1 MIMHAEHSLTHSL
14 TDFHCVCVC
23 VCGVPCGWQ
32 APPVFITGAEGP
44 YAHKV
49 IGKYMATGD
58 VQNGRS
64 LFHNS
69 ANDTWLYYASDNKW
83 CVSTTKYKDAMEA
96 KGFAKCME
104 PNLFDPTHGKTW
116 KVAVDG
122 MLVEQGSLVVSHDLS
137 QVCAALPPCVP
148 VSDHA

>member
-1 MIMHAEHSLTHSL
+1 M
-14 TDFHCVCVC
+14 
-23 VCGVPCGWQ
+23 
-32 APPVFITGAEGP
+32 FITGAEGP
-44 YAHKV
+44 HAYEV

-69 ANDTWLYYASDNKW
+69 ANDMWLYYASNNEW
-83 CVSTTKYKDAMEA
+83 YVSNTKNKDAMRPA
-96 KGFAKCME
+96 GYAYCVE
-104 PNLFDPTHGKTW
+104 PTLFDPIHGKTW
-116 KVAVDG
+116 MVNVDG
-122 MLVEQGSLVVSHDLS
+122 KFVEQGSLVVSHDLS

>member
-1 MIMHAEHSLTHSL
+1 M
-14 TDFHCVCVC
+14 
-23 VCGVPCGWQ
+23 
-32 APPVFITGAEGP
+32 FITGAEGP
-44 YAHKV
+44 NAHEV

-58 VQNGRS
+58 VQNDRS

-69 ANDTWLYYASDNKW
+69 ANDTWLHYASDNRW
-83 CVSTTKYKDAMEA
+83 HVSSTKDKDAMKPA
-96 KGFAKCME
+96 GCAYCVE

-116 KVAVDG
+116 MVYDG
-122 MLVEQGSLVVSHDLS
+122 EEHVEQGSLVVSHDLS

>member
-1 MIMHAEHSLTHSL
+1 M
-14 TDFHCVCVC
+14 
-23 VCGVPCGWQ
+23 
-32 APPVFITGAEGP
+32 FITGAEGP
-44 YAHKV
+44 YASYV

-69 ANDTWLYYASDNKW
+69 GNDMWLHYDSNNEW
-83 CVSTTKYKDAMEA
+83 CVSNTERKDAMTPG
-96 KGFAKCME
+96 GFAYCVE
-104 PNLFDPTHGKTW
+104 PKLFDPTHGKTW
-116 KVAVDG
+116 KVADG
-122 MLVEQGSLVVSHDLS
+122 KGGWVEQGSLVVSHDSS

>member
-1 MIMHAEHSLTHSL
+1 MI
-14 TDFHCVCVC
+14 
-23 VCGVPCGWQ
+23 
-32 APPVFITGAEGP
+32 ITGAEGP
-44 YAHKV
+44 NAHKV

-69 ANDTWLYYASDNKW
+69 GNDMWLHYASDNKW
-83 CVSTTKYKDAMEA
+83 NVSTTAQKDAMEPA
-96 KGFAKCME
+96 GSAYCVE

-116 KVAVDG
+116 MVSVGNDKPWD
-122 MLVEQGSLVVSHDLS
+122 EQGSLVVSHDLS

>member
-1 MIMHAEHSLTHSL
+1 M
-14 TDFHCVCVC
+14 
-23 VCGVPCGWQ
+23 
-32 APPVFITGAEGP
+32 FITGAEGP
-44 YAHKV
+44 NAHKV

-69 ANDTWLYYASDNKW
+69 ANDTWLHYASDNKW
-83 CVSTTKYKDAMEA
+83 WVSDTKNKDAMKPA
-96 KGFAKCME
+96 GYAYCVE

-116 KVAVDG
+116 MVNHGKGDWR
-122 MLVEQGSLVVSHDLS
+122 EDPLVVSHDLS

>member
-1 MIMHAEHSLTHSL
+1 M
-14 TDFHCVCVC
+14 
-23 VCGVPCGWQ
+23 
-32 APPVFITGAEGP
+32 FITGAEGP
-44 YAHKV
+44 NAHKV

-58 VQNGRS
+58 VQNDRS

-69 ANDTWLYYASDNKW
+69 ANDTWLYYASDNRW
-83 CVSTTKYKDAMEA
+83 VLSTTKNQDALDDDVYAYCE
-96 KGFAKCME
+96 E
-104 PNLFDPTHGKTW
+104 LNLFDPTHGKTW

-122 MLVEQGSLVVSHDLS
+122 KFVEQGSLVVSHDLS

>member
-1 MIMHAEHSLTHSL
+1 M
-14 TDFHCVCVC
+14 
-23 VCGVPCGWQ
+23 
-32 APPVFITGAEGP
+32 FITGAEGP
-44 YAHKV
+44 NAFDV

-69 ANDTWLYYASDNKW
+69 ANDMWLHYASNNKW
-83 CVSTTKYKDAMEA
+83 WVSTTKNKDAMKTA
-96 KGFAKCME
+96 GSAFCVE

-116 KVAVDG
+116 KVWDG
-122 MLVEQGSLVVSHDLS
+122 STHVEQGSLVVSHDLS
-137 QVCAALPPCVP
+137 QVCAALSPCLP

>member
-1 MIMHAEHSLTHSL
+1 M
-14 TDFHCVCVC
+14 
-23 VCGVPCGWQ
+23 
-32 APPVFITGAEGP
+32 FITGAEGP
-44 YAHKV
+44 YAFYV

-69 ANDTWLYYASDNKW
+69 AYDRWLHYASDNTW
-83 CVSTTKYKDAMEA
+83 CVSTTKSKDAMKPA
-96 KGFAKCME
+96 GFAYCME

-122 MLVEQGSLVVSHDLS
+122 KFVEQGSLVVSHDLS

-148 VSDHA
+148 LSDHA

>member
-1 MIMHAEHSLTHSL
+1 M
-14 TDFHCVCVC
+14 
-23 VCGVPCGWQ
+23 
-32 APPVFITGAEGP
+32 FITGAEGP
-44 YAHKV
+44 NAHKV

-58 VQNGRS
+58 VQNERS

-69 ANDTWLYYASDNKW
+69 GNDMWLYYSSDNQW
-83 CVSTTKYKDAMEA
+83 CVSNTENKDAMKPA
-96 KGFAKCME
+96 GWTFCVE

-116 KVAVDG
+116 KVDLGSYGNANW
-122 MLVEQGSLVVSHDLS
+122 VEQGSLVVSHDLS

>member
-1 MIMHAEHSLTHSL
+1 MMIMHAEHSLTHSL
-14 TDFHCVCVC
+14 TFIVC

-44 YAHKV
+44 NAHDV

-58 VQNGRS
+58 VQNDRS

-69 ANDTWLYYASDNKW
+69 ANDMWLHYASNNKW
-83 CVSTTKYKDAMEA
+83 WVSTTETKDAMEPA
-96 KGFAKCME
+96 GHAYCDE

-116 KVAVDG
+116 KVNVDG
-122 MLVEQGSLVVSHDLS
+122 KWDEQGSLVVSHDLS

>member
-1 MIMHAEHSLTHSL
+1 M
-14 TDFHCVCVC
+14 
-23 VCGVPCGWQ
+23 
-32 APPVFITGAEGP
+32 FITGAEGP
-44 YAHKV
+44 NASNV

-64 LFHNS
+64 LFRKVGNK
-69 ANDTWLYYASDNKW
+69 DIWLYVASDGCWNVDDTASKEA
-83 CVSTTKYKDAMEA
+83 SKTTGDAR
-96 KGFAKCME
+96 CME

-116 KVAVDG
+116 EVWDG
-122 MLVEQGSLVVSHDLS
+122 STWVEQGSLVVSHDLS

>member
-1 MIMHAEHSLTHSL
+1 M
-14 TDFHCVCVC
+14 
-23 VCGVPCGWQ
+23 
-32 APPVFITGAEGP
+32 FITGAEGP
-44 YAHKV
+44 NAHKV

-58 VQNGRS
+58 VQNDRS

-69 ANDTWLYYASDNKW
+69 ANDMWLHYALNNKW
-83 CVSTTKYKDAMEA
+83 HVSTTKAKDAMNNTGYA
-96 KGFAKCME
+96 YCVE

-116 KVAVDG
+116 MVLNLDRKEWVLKHVK
-122 MLVEQGSLVVSHDLS
+122 QGSLVVSHDLS

>member
-1 MIMHAEHSLTHSL
+1 M
-14 TDFHCVCVC
+14 
-23 VCGVPCGWQ
+23 
-32 APPVFITGAEGP
+32 FITGAEGP
-44 YAHKV
+44 NAFYV

-69 ANDTWLYYASDNKW
+69 ANDMWLHYASNNTW
-83 CVSTTKYKDAMEA
+83 CVSDTENKDAMETA
-96 KGFAKCME
+96 GHAVCDE

-116 KVAVDG
+116 KVHDG
-122 MLVEQGSLVVSHDLS
+122 KGGWVEQGSLVVSHDLS

>member
-1 MIMHAEHSLTHSL
+1 M
-14 TDFHCVCVC
+14 
-23 VCGVPCGWQ
+23 
-32 APPVFITGAEGP
+32 FITGAEGP
-44 YAHKV
+44 NARDV

-69 ANDTWLYYASDNKW
+69 GNDMWLHYASDNQW
-83 CVSTTKYKDAMEA
+83 WVSFTKNKDAMKPA
-96 KGFAKCME
+96 GFAYCEE

-122 MLVEQGSLVVSHDLS
+122 KMVEQGSLVVSHDLS

>member
-1 MIMHAEHSLTHSL
+1 M
-14 TDFHCVCVC
+14 
-23 VCGVPCGWQ
+23 
-32 APPVFITGAEGP
+32 FITGAEGP
-44 YAHKV
+44 YAFYV

-58 VQNGRS
+58 VQNDRS

-69 ANDTWLYYASDNKW
+69 GNDSWLHYASDNRW
-83 CVSTTKYKDAMEA
+83 WVSNTKNKDAMKPGGAAFCE
-96 KGFAKCME
+96 E

-116 KVAVDG
+116 KVWDG
-122 MLVEQGSLVVSHDLS
+122 SKWVEQGSLVVSHDSS

>member
-1 MIMHAEHSLTHSL
+1 M
-14 TDFHCVCVC
+14 
-23 VCGVPCGWQ
+23 
-32 APPVFITGAEGP
+32 FITGAEGP
-44 YAHKV
+44 NAHKV

-58 VQNGRS
+58 VQNDRS

-69 ANDTWLYYASDNKW
+69 GNDTWLHYALNNQW
-83 CVSTTKYKDAMEA
+83 WVSVGAETKDAMKPA
-96 KGFAKCME
+96 GFAYCVE

-116 KVAVDG
+116 MDRGSKQ
-122 MLVEQGSLVVSHDLS
+122 VEQGSLVVSHDLS

>member
-1 MIMHAEHSLTHSL
+1 M
-14 TDFHCVCVC
+14 
-23 VCGVPCGWQ
+23 
-32 APPVFITGAEGP
+32 FITGAEGP
-44 YAHKV
+44 NAFDV
-49 IGKYMATGD
+49 IGNFKATGD

-69 ANDTWLYYASDNKW
+69 GNDMWLHYASNNTW
-83 CVSTTKYKDAMEA
+83 HVSITKNKDAMEA
-96 KGFAKCME
+96 WGWAFCEE

-116 KVAVDG
+116 MVDDG
-122 MLVEQGSLVVSHDLS
+122 EDWVEQGSLVVSHDLS

>member
-1 MIMHAEHSLTHSL
+1 M
-14 TDFHCVCVC
+14 
-23 VCGVPCGWQ
+23 
-32 APPVFITGAEGP
+32 FITGAEGP
-44 YAHKV
+44 NAFYV
-49 IGKYMATGD
+49 IGNYMATGD

-69 ANDTWLYYASDNKW
+69 GNDMWLHYASDNQW
-83 CVSTTKYKDAMEA
+83 YVSNTENKDAMKPAGDAYCE
-96 KGFAKCME
+96 E

-116 KVAVDG
+116 MVDDG
-122 MLVEQGSLVVSHDLS
+122 EEFVEQGSLVVSHDLS

>member
-14 TDFHCVCVC
+14 TFIVCVC

-44 YAHKV
+44 NAHKV

-69 ANDTWLYYASDNKW
+69 ANDMWLHYASNNRWWVGDTEN
-83 CVSTTKYKDAMEA
+83 KDAMKPA
-96 KGFAKCME
+96 GFAVCME

-116 KVAVDG
+116 MVWDG
-122 MLVEQGSLVVSHDLS
+122 SKHVEQGSLVVSHDLS

>member
-1 MIMHAEHSLTHSL
+1 M
-14 TDFHCVCVC
+14 
-23 VCGVPCGWQ
+23 
-32 APPVFITGAEGP
+32 FITGAEGP
-44 YAHKV
+44 YARDV

-69 ANDTWLYYASDNKW
+69 ANDMWLHYASNNKW
-83 CVSTTKYKDAMEA
+83 WVSTTKNKDAMKTA
-96 KGFAKCME
+96 GSAFCVE

-116 KVAVDG
+116 KVWDG
-122 MLVEQGSLVVSHDLS
+122 STHVEQGSLVVSHDLS

>member
-1 MIMHAEHSLTHSL
+1 M
-14 TDFHCVCVC
+14 
-23 VCGVPCGWQ
+23 
-32 APPVFITGAEGP
+32 FITGAEGP
-44 YAHKV
+44 KAHKV

-69 ANDTWLYYASDNKW
+69 GNDTWLHYASDNRW
-83 CVSTTKYKDAMEA
+83 YVSATEYKDAMKPA
-96 KGFAKCME
+96 GFAYCVE

-116 KVAVDG
+116 KVADG
-122 MLVEQGSLVVSHDLS
+122 KGGWVEQGSLVVSHDLS
-137 QVCAALPPCVP
+137 QVCAAFPPCVP